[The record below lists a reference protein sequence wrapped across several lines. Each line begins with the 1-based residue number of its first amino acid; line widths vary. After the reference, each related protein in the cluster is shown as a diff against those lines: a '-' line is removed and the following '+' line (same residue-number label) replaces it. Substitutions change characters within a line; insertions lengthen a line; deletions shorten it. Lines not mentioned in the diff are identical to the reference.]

1 MPIDKDKHFHHHCT
15 GHLKIRFCEYL
26 WQIICIIIYY
36 EFNGKIIFFFF
47 QRNCI
52 EFALNAKPVRRYI
65 PKNPIQYKLWAFVT
79 SPVFEYTIFVMILI
93 NTLSLAM
100 KFYKQ
105 PLLYTQFLDVLNV
118 IFTVF
123 FTMEFVF
130 KLGAFRFKVCMGFSG
145 HFNLDLSFIIFL
157 VCFI

>member
-1 MPIDKDKHFHHHCT
+1 MIQNFHLVT
-15 GHLKIRFCEYL
+15 LATSTSFWLSRPSRTIQY
-26 WQIICIIIYY
+26 WCIFLIL
-36 EFNGKIIFFFF
+36 

-79 SPVFEYTIFVMILI
+79 SPIFEYTIFVMILV

-100 KFYKQ
+100 KFYQQ
-105 PLLYTQFLDVLNV
+105 PELYTQFLDILNV

-130 KLGAFRFKVCMGFSG
+130 KLGAFRFKVCPTFPFKKMDSLLFLNWFKST
-145 HFNLDLSFIIFL
+145 SFQPNFL
-157 VCFI
+157 QEQPI

>member
-1 MPIDKDKHFHHHCT
+1 M
-15 GHLKIRFCEYL
+15 
-26 WQIICIIIYY
+26 
-36 EFNGKIIFFFF
+36 EFFPLFL

-105 PLLYTQFLDVLNV
+105 PQLYTQFLDVLNV

-130 KLGAFRFKVCMGFSG
+130 KLGAFRFKVHIIQFASNFIKKN
-145 HFNLDLSFIIFL
+145 HFILIMNQIGLSRSYCAWVTITFFPNELQDSKCVFL
-157 VCFI
+157 IQKYLLPRKR

>member
-1 MPIDKDKHFHHHCT
+1 MLQKKRSPKTAKNASSAKKKLF
-15 GHLKIRFCEYL
+15 FSS
-26 WQIICIIIYY
+26 
-36 EFNGKIIFFFF
+36 FFFLSF
-47 QRNCI
+47 FLQRNCI

-79 SPVFEYTIFVMILI
+79 SPVFEYTIFAMILI

-100 KFYKQ
+100 KFYQQ
-105 PLLYTQFLDVLNV
+105 PELYTQFLDVLNV

-130 KLGAFRFKVCMGFSG
+130 KLGAFRFKVMFVQYQYLNF
-145 HFNLDLSFIIFL
+145 HVLLLSSLKIVTIPN
-157 VCFI
+157 VIKD

>member
-1 MPIDKDKHFHHHCT
+1 MLISTWRIDKRPDLS
-15 GHLKIRFCEYL
+15 HLPVPSPSGLSYDSPFVYL
-26 WQIICIIIYY
+26 
-36 EFNGKIIFFFF
+36 

-65 PKNPIQYKLWAFVT
+65 PKNPVQYKLWAFVT

-100 KFYKQ
+100 KFYQQ
-105 PLLYTQFLDVLNV
+105 PELYTQFLDILNV

-123 FTMEFVF
+123 FTLEFVF
-130 KLGAFRFKVCMGFSG
+130 KLSAFRFMVR
-145 HFNLDLSFIIFL
+145 
-157 VCFI
+157 VE